1 MIYSCLFLILFLS
14 FYFQRSIYLS
24 TGSHNKSILKFHL
37 FNSFF
42 TDIWKNGLPHIDA
55 QIYRYGGTPTM
66 ENSNVLNL
74 RSKITE
80 NRFGPWHPP
89 LPACNM
95 LFLYRWYNWI
105 AKLSR
110 TLMLVSRYQHKVSV
124 KCLTYLCKSCAHV
137 SSVQLY
143 IQKVIPT

>member
-1 MIYSCLFLILFLS
+1 M
-14 FYFQRSIYLS
+14 
-24 TGSHNKSILKFHL
+24 HKF
-37 FNSFF
+37 
-42 TDIWKNGLPHIDA
+42 T
-55 QIYRYGGTPTM
+55 GTPTM

-89 LPACNM
+89 PAYNM

-110 TLMLVSRYQHKVSV
+110 TLMLVSRYQHKCPLSV
-124 KCLTYLCKSCAHV
+124 WHICANLVPMFPLCNSISKRLFLHRTSYHLMQEFLKPHLSRIFSYWIVDKCLFCK
-137 SSVQLY
+137 L
-143 IQKVIPT
+143 IILI